1 MVGRVPRAQD
11 RIQRGEPAVD
21 ALFKIYDSSND
32 IEVRK
37 AVISGLSRRTKS
49 ERAYAR
55 LLEIARSAD
64 NIELRKTAMSAIGR
78 RGGEPAITALIG
90 LYDSEKTPELQDQIM
105 NAMGYSN
112 DPRVTDKLISIARN
126 PQTPID
132 RKRRAIMLLTS
143 RSKDPKVLAFLED
156 LLKQ

>member
-1 MVGRVPRAQD
+1 M
-11 RIQRGEPAVD
+11 
-21 ALFKIYDSSND
+21 
-32 IEVRK
+32 
-37 AVISGLSRRTKS
+37 RRKS
-49 ERAYAR
+49 ERAGAR

-78 RGGEPAITALIG
+78 RGGEPAITALIS